1 MIYDDNEMWDDI
13 EETIEQK
20 QINEEVKKQKL
31 IQEKLQETLKN
42 NFFKKHNWL
51 QIFENF
57 KKIEMNIFDLKRLQD
72 LVYEYKLTEFKQ
84 LFTTKFLKNHNYTTF
99 RYDDFYQVDIYHCF
113 VNQSTKRLF
122 RVLVGVFVYKYIDYW
137 HEKALYYEIC
147 SLGFLDFYKLLNNFL
162 SNNFFK
168 EFTNK
173 MVKNH
178 LSIMTFDEKEVY
190 LKYLYDNF
198 DIFVKN
204 LRY

>member
-1 MIYDDNEMWDDI
+1 MWDDI

-84 LFTTKFLKNHNYTTF
+84 LFTTKFLKKHNYTTF
-99 RYDDFYQVDIYHCF
+99 RYDDFYQVDFYHCF

-122 RVLVGVFVYKYIDYW
+122 RVLVGVFVYKYIDYL

-147 SLGFLDFYKLLNNFL
+147 SLGFLDFFKLLNNFL

-190 LKYLYDNF
+190 LKYLFDNF
-198 DIFVKN
+198 DIFVN
-204 LRY
+204 NIRY